1 MFNRAGEPQSRAAA
15 TCAAW
20 LWDAARRS
28 SRREKKRFAFPDH
41 APWPVL
47 FVFLLIT
54 TVIAIHP
61 TSIRINQAST
71 CWYLDTFSIKRKSLI
86 RPQAAAAA
94 ACIPQLSSA
103 GDTASRKALRL
114 WREIRKRVG
123 VHSIFYYDNKYI
135 TTALFLGCSVMISI
149 GWMLWTRVVLGE
161 ALAPWNVDVSARV
174 EAVQLGGA
182 SLRETAVPGA
192 CTHGDYSLD

>member
-1 MFNRAGEPQSRAAA
+1 MFNRASEPRSRAAA

-20 LWDAARRS
+20 LRHAARRS
-28 SRREKKRFAFPDH
+28 SHKEKKRIAFPDH

-86 RPQAAAAA
+86 RLQAAAV
-94 ACIPQLSSA
+94 CIPQLSSA
-103 GDTASRKALRL
+103 GDTASRIALRL

-161 ALAPWNVDVSARV
+161 ALAPWNVDASARV

-182 SLRETAVPGA
+182 SSPW
-192 CTHGDYSLD
+192 SLHPRGLQPWLVW